1 WSSYVCSSNL
11 PAAACSHR
19 IGGRKYADRPTLV
32 RPYRKPRTSV
42 GCQRNALATDRG
54 IGASRI
60 GGRKYPDHPTPV
72 HPYRKPRTSAGWS
85 TQCVGHRPRHRC
97 KPHRRPEIRRPPFA
111 RAPLPTAAPIRR
123 VSTQRVGHR
132 PQHRHTLPRRPRRA
146 STAPP
151 RSPGRRAPATSFSTA
166 LAAAA
171 MPKLAVT
178 IITAP
183 KPPAQ
188 SSFTPS
194 PTKLL
199 LWHTPP
205 SGLG

>member
-1 WSSYVCSSNL
+1 MPYCSACGNSPL
-11 PAAACSHR
+11 RKSTLRVPPAAACAHR

-60 GGRKYPDHPTPV
+60 GGRKYADRPTLGHPCRRPHLYV
-72 HPYRKPRTSAGWS
+72 GWS
-85 TQCVGHRPRHRC
+85 TQH
-97 KPHRRPEIRRPPFA
+97 
-111 RAPLPTAAPIRR
+111 
-123 VSTQRVGHR
+123 VGHR
-132 PQHRHTLPRRPRRA
+132 PQHRHTLPWRPDQA

-151 RSPGRRAPATSFSTA
+151 RSAGRRAPATSFSTA

-171 MPKLAVT
+171 IPKLAVT

-188 SSFTPS
+188 SSLTPS

-199 LWHTPP
+199 
-205 SGLG
+205 

>member
-1 WSSYVCSSNL
+1 MPYCSACGNSPL
-11 PAAACSHR
+11 RKSTLRVPPAAACAHR
-19 IGGRKYADRPTLV
+19 IGGRKYPDRPTPV
-32 RPYRKPRTSV
+32 HPYRKPRTSV

-60 GGRKYPDHPTPV
+60 GGRKYADRPTLGHP
-72 HPYRKPRTSAGWS
+72 
-85 TQCVGHRPRHRC
+85 C
-97 KPHRRPEIRRPPFA
+97 RRPH
-111 RAPLPTAAPIRR
+111 LS
-123 VSTQRVGHR
+123 VGWSTQRVGHR
-132 PQHRHTLPRRPRRA
+132 PQHRHTLPRRPDQA

-151 RSPGRRAPATSFSTA
+151 RSPDRRAPATSFSTA